1 MHILLPAS
9 LLAFASYYSILSS
22 TPTPS
27 VSWLI
32 ALSSTPKL
40 LAVYKAIKWIL
51 RVCLRKGSELERV
64 LAGGARAALGRIRLE
79 QDEEGTDEEDD
90 DQVKLV
96 RTAKK
101 SKEVEANRDVDEQR
115 RTLISSNL
123 TVSADDLTD
132 VGTSVCLTKGIDAS
146 SPSSSLLQDIICHLR
161 DIQTA
166 SEKLV
171 ERSEEQYDKND
182 QEQEAMLR
190 ELWTLFKPD
199 KSLDS
204 LSTKQWQDVRT
215 IPSPASTIR
224 Y

>member
-101 SKEVEANRDVDEQR
+101 SKEVEANRDVD
-115 RTLISSNL
+115 
-123 TVSADDLTD
+123 V
-132 VGTSVCLTKGIDAS
+132 
-146 SPSSSLLQDIICHLR
+146 
-161 DIQTA
+161 TA
-166 SEKLV
+166 SW
-171 ERSEEQYDKND
+171 R
-182 QEQEAMLR
+182 
-190 ELWTLFKPD
+190 
-199 KSLDS
+199 
-204 LSTKQWQDVRT
+204 
-215 IPSPASTIR
+215 IG
-224 Y
+224 